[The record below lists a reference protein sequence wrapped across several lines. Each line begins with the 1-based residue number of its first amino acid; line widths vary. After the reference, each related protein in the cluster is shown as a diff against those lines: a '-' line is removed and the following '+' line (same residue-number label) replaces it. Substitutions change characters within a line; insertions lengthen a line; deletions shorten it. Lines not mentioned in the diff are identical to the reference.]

1 MFLASTFVFFSPLVD
16 FQWLCFMQDYLP
28 KSWDHNAALRSSRTT
43 VLDNALR
50 KCTVVS
56 GRPSFMVFLLWIKH
70 ITALLPVLMAE
81 PTVWSFIC
89 PGENGNAPGSE
100 AAFQLVCT
108 SCQEFFGWHPLY
120 VSLSLYITFAH
131 AIGCSQCG
139 SALTHWPTDGTSFS
153 LCSGV
158 MFSDSVC
165 LLIII
170 PAAPKSLYQHGGDTR
185 DFWTASGGSKLFRVR
200 SDRRVSERNR
210 SSPLK
215 AFVFCFCLFVWS
227 DQSKLLLQYR

>member
-1 MFLASTFVFFSPLVD
+1 MFLASTLVLFSPLVD
-16 FQWLCFMQDYLP
+16 FQRLYFMQDYLA

-56 GRPSFMVFLLWIKH
+56 GQPSWVVFLLWIKY

-81 PTVWSFIC
+81 PSFIY
-89 PGENGNAPGSE
+89 PRENGNAPGSE

-120 VSLSLYITFAH
+120 VSLSLYITL

-139 SALTHWPTDGTSFS
+139 SALTHWPTDGTFLS
-153 LCSGV
+153 L
-158 MFSDSVC
+158 
-165 LLIII
+165 
-170 PAAPKSLYQHGGDTR
+170 
-185 DFWTASGGSKLFRVR
+185 
-200 SDRRVSERNR
+200 
-210 SSPLK
+210 
-215 AFVFCFCLFVWS
+215 
-227 DQSKLLLQYR
+227 